1 MAVIKPVYQDLDYDY
16 GTGEGRQAL
25 NRIPFAFAV
34 MRARREHFRKEAVQ
48 PTMCF
53 VHHRAT
59 MQFQCRSG
67 RNCRNYSRRVSTSY
81 FMLRKRHQFQVSIW
95 KKTEQSRF
103 FWGISRNVS
112 FTGSRIKIN
121 FYDFVISVSFFLF
134 RKERSLDHGSSQF
147 STMERYELLSR
158 TNQTKLK
165 VYNRVSNSDRYEVK

>member
-81 FMLRKRHQFQVSIW
+81 FMLRKRHQFQMSIW

-112 FTGSRIKIN
+112 FTGARIKIN

-134 RKERSLDHGSSQF
+134 RNAFSKGTIARSWFITIFHHGALWTTLEDQSD
-147 STMERYELLSR
+147 
-158 TNQTKLK
+158 K
-165 VYNRVSNSDRYEVK
+165 VEGI